1 VPSDHGLQMIRAA
14 TIAELQSMPISRLES
29 YWLEKRGQ
37 RLMPARADLDPA
49 DIKDLLPQIIL
60 ARIEHEP
67 LRIKYAVI
75 GTASADAAGFDYTG
89 RYLDELHFDS
99 EIDTDWTAIYQ
110 ELVREKKPIAGTCLF
125 KTATLERPYRVAVFP
140 LSNDGSRVDHAI
152 SFEHLN
158 LTPLERDKI
167 LPVKSLG

>member
-1 VPSDHGLQMIRAA
+1 MIRAA
-14 TIAELQSMPISRLES
+14 TVADLNSPQISRLEA

-60 ARIEHEP
+60 VRIEHEP
-67 LRIKYAVI
+67 LRVKYAVI

-89 RYLDELHFDS
+89 RYLDELQFES
-99 EIDTDWTAIYQ
+99 EIDTDWPAIYE

-125 KTATLERPYRVAVFP
+125 KTASLVRPYWVAVFP
-140 LSNDGSRVDHAI
+140 LSSDGSRVDHAI

-167 LPVKSLG
+167 LPVKPLG